1 MNFERIDMMS
11 ALGHSFASIS
21 KLKAQPMNIFTE
33 ATKSAVYV
41 MKRDEPVGVVVSID
55 EYERLVKEQHGK
67 D

>member
-11 ALGHSFASIS
+11 VLGHSFASIS

-33 ATKSAVYV
+33 ATNSAVYI

-55 EYERLVKEQHGK
+55 EYERLVRQQSRK